1 MLSFRGSAENLAVDI
16 NPDTFADIDA
26 MMNSLRNMVCGGAVA
41 EKAMV
46 LFMASKQKPTE
57 DITAYANKIENIWL
71 RAYPNVADRS
81 VQVLIKQ
88 FLAGLA
94 DQEIS
99 DTIIRREAG
108 VPNVFRDL
116 RNLAITTASK
126 AEIIKQNRIQHQN
139 LKSKGSA
146 GGVGPRDLQLQ
157 GPKQAPVEAMEIG
170 AVGVRKKPYVA
181 PKGDRVAAETKKN
194 EPKGIV
200 AGRSAG
206 YTPPVKPNNPPN
218 NAVGKEGPC
227 FRCRGPHRVQNCP
240 KPDNRNKIVAAIQE
254 TIVEDDDE
262 DFPQPL
268 EDPIASLG
276 YLYTQ
281 KSSN

>member
-1 MLSFRGSAENLAVDI
+1 
-16 NPDTFADIDA
+16 

-57 DITAYANKIENIWL
+57 DITAYANKLENIWL
-71 RAYPNVADRS
+71 RAYSVVADRS
-81 VQVLIKQ
+81 VQVLSKQ
-88 FLAGLA
+88 FLSGLA

-146 GGVGPRDLQLQ
+146 GGVGPRNLPLQ
-157 GPKQAPVEAMEIG
+157 GPQKAPVEAMEIG
-170 AVGVRKKPYVA
+170 AVGVKKKPYVA

-194 EPKGIV
+194 EAKGINV
-200 AGRSAG
+200 GKSAG
-206 YTPPVKPNNPPN
+206 YTSKPNNPPN
-218 NAVGKEGPC
+218 NDAGKEGPC
-227 FRCRGPHRVQNCP
+227 FRCRGPHRIQNCP
-240 KPDNRNKIVAAIQE
+240 KSDNRNRVVASIQE
-254 TIVEDDDE
+254 TIVEDDDA
-262 DFPQPL
+262 DFPQPM